1 MIYSRVVKI
10 ERMAKVLINEYWDH
24 GLKKPIRTYYLHDS
38 VIPPFTMSL
47 GSKKYIMPGWYEL
60 DKNEKLPNIKD
71 IKHMKPNIPNKD
83 NIPNID
89 SNKVYKVKS
98 SKGNKEYDVNMNIS
112 GSLECSCPGYGFRR
126 RCRHI
131 EEVKSL
137 L

>member
-1 MIYSRVVKI
+1 MTKVMIS
-10 ERMAKVLINEYWDH
+10 EYWDR

-71 IKHMKPNIPNKD
+71 IKHMKPNIPIKD

>member
-1 MIYSRVVKI
+1 MSRVMI
-10 ERMAKVLINEYWDH
+10 SEYWDR

-38 VIPPFTMSL
+38 IIPPCTMSL

-71 IKHMKPNIPNKD
+71 IKHIMPNIPNKD

-89 SNKVYKVKS
+89 SNKVYKVLS
-98 SKGNKEYDVNMNIS
+98 SKGDKEYEVNMNIS
-112 GSLECSCPGYGFRR
+112 GSLECSCMGYGFRR
-126 RCRHI
+126 KCRHI

>member
-1 MIYSRVVKI
+1 MSRVMI
-10 ERMAKVLINEYWDH
+10 SEYWDR

-38 VIPPFTMSL
+38 IIPPFTMSL

-60 DKNEKLPNIKD
+60 DDNEKLPNIKD
-71 IKHMKPNIPNKD
+71 IKHIMPNIPIKD

-89 SNKVYKVKS
+89 SYKVYKVLS
-98 SKGNKEYDVNMNIS
+98 SKGDKEYEVNTNIS
-112 GSLECSCPGYGFRR
+112 GSLECSCMGYGFRR

>member
-1 MIYSRVVKI
+1 MIS
-10 ERMAKVLINEYWDH
+10 EYWDR
-24 GLKKPIRTYYLHDS
+24 GKKKPIRTYYLHDS

-71 IKHMKPNIPNKD
+71 IKHMKPNIPIKD

-89 SNKVYKVKS
+89 SNKVYKVMS
-98 SKGNKEYDVNMNIS
+98 SKGNKEYEVNMNIS
-112 GSLECSCPGYGFRR
+112 GSFACSCMGYGFRR